1 MPLTPYRNRLPR
13 LGARVYLHPSAEA
26 IGDVE
31 LGDDVSLWCNAVLR
45 GDIRPIRIG
54 AGSNLQDGV
63 IGHTSGASAA
73 HPDGTPLTVGERV
86 SVGHGAILHG
96 CTVGDEALIG
106 MGAIV
111 LDGAVVGARAIVGA
125 GSLVPEGKVL
135 EGGWLHF
142 GRPAKP
148 VRPLTAE
155 ELAGR
160 RRQAESYLALK
171 NEYLAGHGG
180 EVTCS
185 SP

>member
-1 MPLTPYRNRLPR
+1 MPLTPFRNQLPR

-31 LGDDVSLWCNAVLR
+31 LGNDVSLWCNTVLR

-63 IGHTSGASAA
+63 IGHTSGTTAT
-73 HPDGTPLTVGERV
+73 HPAGTPLTIGERV

-96 CTVGDEALIG
+96 CTIDDEALIG
-106 MGAIV
+106 MGAII
-111 LDGAVVGARAIVGA
+111 LDGAVVGPCAIVGA

-142 GRPAKP
+142 GRPAKAI
-148 VRPLTAE
+148 RPLTAE

-160 RRQAESYLALK
+160 RRQAESYIALK
-171 NEYLAGHGG
+171 NAYLAGSDG
-180 EVTCS
+180 EAACS